1 MLSPE
6 PLNMYYTVF
15 QWYKVRSVFILKCI
29 IGFQSQSIDF
39 KNEFAQADIPSVDPV
54 FIELPSDF
62 KSDGEQCDFFLS
74 LNKSLYGQDEV
85 TCLNYEIL

>member
-39 KNEFAQADIPSVDPV
+39 KKFFSQADIPRGESV
-54 FIELPSDF
+54 FIEISMDF
-62 KSDGEQCDFFLS
+62 KSDVGQCDVVLIF
-74 LNKSLYGQDEV
+74 NEILYGRDKA
-85 TCLNYEIL
+85 THL